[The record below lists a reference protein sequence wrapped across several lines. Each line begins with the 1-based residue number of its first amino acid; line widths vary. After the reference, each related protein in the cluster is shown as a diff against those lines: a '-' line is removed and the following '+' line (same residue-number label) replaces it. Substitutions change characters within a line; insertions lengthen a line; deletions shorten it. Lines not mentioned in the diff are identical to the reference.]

1 MDPGPWNECV
11 PVRMPDNS
19 KIYMVSNTRQAFEL
33 LTQHWPTS
41 HGQAYLAAV
50 DICRAVLD
58 RDSPRLCG
66 EGGLCRGGERGAG
79 QCRDLN
85 PAPHAAALTQDAEI
99 GTHGRVAC

>member
-19 KIYMVSNTRQAFEL
+19 KIHMVSNTRQAFEL

-41 HGQAYLAAV
+41 HGQAYLAAI

-58 RDSPRLCG
+58 RDSPAYVAR
-66 EGGLCRGGERGAG
+66 A
-79 QCRDLN
+79 
-85 PAPHAAALTQDAEI
+85 AFVAAAKEA
-99 GTHGRVAC
+99 RVNVVT